1 MLVMSRGI
9 TLRSQNPKKSTKDKK
24 QTTDMPKP
32 PASHEA
38 RLGSDKESERES
50 PGQLLKQMTTMT
62 NDLKDFKKD
71 IQSAISDLKGDLKAD
86 LKEELAAFRQDL
98 DTKLTELGSS
108 IQTQGQAITELQ
120 ERVAG
125 LEEVNAV
132 SKDSLLFLLK
142 ERRRLQEKVT
152 DLESRSRRCNIRIYG
167 IPEGTEGDNMP
178 KFLEQFLTNELTL
191 PADTALQIQRAHR
204 AAIQKPAPGLPP
216 RSIVVC
222 FQQFSV
228 KDMVLS
234 LAWKKK
240 ISIANNSIS
249 FDHDYASEVV
259 EKRRSYGGVKKAL
272 KEKGIRFQTPFTK
285 IRIHWDTGT
294 ETYKDVQEA
303 TAELRARGMEVARP
317 KEDAG
322 SRLEGDVRNVFHWQR
337 VTSGETG
344 DVESRVREKLQAFR
358 RRSQ

>member
-1 MLVMSRGI
+1 
-9 TLRSQNPKKSTKDKK
+9 
-24 QTTDMPKP
+24 MPKP
-32 PASHEA
+32 PTTHDA
-38 RLGSDKESERES
+38 RLGSDKDNEPET
-50 PGQLLKQMTTMT
+50 PGQLLQQMSAMT
-62 NDLKDFKKD
+62 KDLKDFKKD

-98 DTKLTELGSS
+98 HSKLTELGSS
-108 IQTQGQAITELQ
+108 IQNQGQAITELQ

-132 SKDSLLFLLK
+132 SKESLLFLLK

-167 IPEGTEGDNMP
+167 VPEGTEGDSMF
-178 KFLEQFLTNELTL
+178 KFLDQFLMNELTL
-191 PADTALQIQRAHR
+191 PTDTTLQIQRAHR
-204 AAIQKPAPGLPP
+204 ASIHKPAPGSPP

-240 ISIANNSIS
+240 ISIANNLIS

-259 EKRRSYGGVKKAL
+259 EKRRSYVGVKKAL

-285 IRIHWDTGT
+285 IRIHWGTGT
-294 ETYKDVQEA
+294 ETYKDVHEA
-303 TAELRARGMEVARP
+303 TAELRARGIEVAKP
-317 KEDAG
+317 KEDSG
-322 SRLEGDVRNVFHWQR
+322 SRLEGDVRNAFHWQR
-337 VTSGETG
+337 VTGETG
-344 DVESRVREKLQAFR
+344 DLESRTRERLQAFR